1 MRKHK
6 TMKHFKIQL
15 ILLSKTQLH

>member
-6 TMKHFKIQL
+6 TMKHFSIQF
-15 ILLSKTQLH
+15 ILLSKT